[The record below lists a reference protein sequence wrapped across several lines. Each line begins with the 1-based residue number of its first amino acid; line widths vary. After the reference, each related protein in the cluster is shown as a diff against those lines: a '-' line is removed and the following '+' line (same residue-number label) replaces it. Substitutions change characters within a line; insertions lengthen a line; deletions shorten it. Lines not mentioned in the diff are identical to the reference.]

1 MPTDTPGDVPGD
13 GRLREALG
21 GSLSKGWQAPAF
33 PKLEALL
40 VSMHR
45 SDEYTTGE
53 FAELFDFA
61 RATVCGASARG
72 KTDNSAFTLPS
83 AT

>member
-1 MPTDTPGDVPGD
+1 MPTDPPGDVPGD
-13 GRLREALG
+13 GPLREALG
-21 GSLSKGWQAPAF
+21 GLLAKGWQAPAF
-33 PKLEALL
+33 PKLEALQ

-45 SDEYTTGE
+45 SDDSTTGE
-53 FAELFDFA
+53 FAGLFDVA

-72 KTDNSAFTLPS
+72 KTDNSAFTLLS

>member
-1 MPTDTPGDVPGD
+1 MPTDPPGDVPGD
-13 GRLREALG
+13 GPLREALRD
-21 GSLSKGWQAPAF
+21 SLAKGWQVPAS
-33 PKLEALL
+33 PKLEALP

-53 FAELFDFA
+53 FAELFNVA
-61 RATVCGASARG
+61 YATVCGANARG
-72 KTDNSAFTLPS
+72 KTDNSALTLSS